1 MARRGIGAESMPA
14 RARDMRHAK
23 YRGELRILGE
33 GDLPLVERA
42 ISVLGEHEDA
52 GADTIGAVA
61 GRAATHGVGRVALL
75 GLALVALALLLQRRL
90 DVQLALVGVEEQVWR
105 HRDGVA
111 DRNRLWDPRRKA
123 DLGLAVGT
131 RYVLV

>member
-14 RARDMRHAK
+14 RARDMCHAEH
-23 YRGELRILGE
+23 RGELRILGE

-61 GRAATHGVGRVALL
+61 GRAAAHGVGRVALL

-90 DVQLALVGVEEQVWR
+90 DVQLALVGVEEQVRR

-111 DRNRLWDPRRKA
+111 DRNRLRDPRGKA

-131 RYVLV
+131 RYVLI